1 MPIRLAFWGAE
12 ELGLYGSRRYVA
24 ALTPSERERIHAYVN
39 LDMVGSPNA
48 VRAVY
53 AAKDSGQRKQPRAQ
67 RIESLLNSLVKPT
80 QHSAGA
86 SDHLP
91 FARAGI
97 PVGGVFTG
105 ASERGPGGRPRDA
118 CYHLACDRL
127 ANVDI
132 PLVVRLARATRR
144 AMLVLSRRA
153 KG

>member
-1 MPIRLAFWGAE
+1 M
-12 ELGLYGSRRYVA
+12 
-24 ALTPSERERIHAYVN
+24 
-39 LDMVGSPNA
+39 
-48 VRAVY
+48 
-53 AAKDSGQRKQPRAQ
+53 
-67 RIESLLNSLVKPT
+67 KPT

-105 ASERGPGGRPRDA
+105 ASEKGPGGRPRDA

-127 ANVDI
+127 TNVDI

-144 AMLVLSRRA
+144 AMLVLSRQA
-153 KG
+153 K